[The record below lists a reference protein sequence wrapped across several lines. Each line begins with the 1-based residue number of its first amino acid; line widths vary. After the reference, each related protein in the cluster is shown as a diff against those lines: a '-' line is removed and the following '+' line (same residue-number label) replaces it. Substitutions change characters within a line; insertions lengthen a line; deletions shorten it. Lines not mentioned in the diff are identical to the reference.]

1 LQKFRDIQLRNWPAY
16 IRRFFAG
23 SEKEMIA
30 EKFRE
35 VLEYRKTALE
45 AYLLTKTGNMIP
57 HSLTCSM
64 IKIFD

>member
-1 LQKFRDIQLRNWPAY
+1 LKKFRDIQPRNWPAC

-35 VLEYRKTALE
+35 VLECWKTALE
-45 AYLLTKTGNMIP
+45 AHFLKKPGT
-57 HSLTCSM
+57 
-64 IKIFD
+64 

>member
-1 LQKFRDIQLRNWPAY
+1 
-16 IRRFFAG
+16 
-23 SEKEMIA
+23 MIA